1 MNYTLLSNSDL
12 SGLTKQYVES
22 SMHLPHCLVVWFFSS
37 PPTFASIFYN
47 QYSKGPWIF
56 PWGGQKPILLPG
68 RDDSGWDSRGRQ
80 FRPLAATARWSR
92 ANFLK
97 WQGKPSWIAKICW
110 KIIRYN
116 KIFTSVY
123 ICIHLSISNL
133 ALPVGAITFHLSRA
147 AVCSGGSGGIS
158 PPIHSVDSFKRGR
171 GTTKE
176 IFLVSFPPNE
186 KILCKDK
193 IARWCSTDSL
203 CIYVWCFPVDVSS
216 QQLVHCCSPSQ
227 KCGFAWT

>member
-22 SMHLPHCLVVWFFSS
+22 SMHLPHCLVVWIFSS
-37 PPTFASIFYN
+37 PPTFAPIFYN

-123 ICIHLSISNL
+123 ICPFPTWLFLLEQLLSTCQELQSVQ
-133 ALPVGAITFHLSRA
+133 AVRVEFHRLY
-147 AVCSGGSGGIS
+147 
-158 PPIHSVDSFKRGR
+158 
-171 GTTKE
+171 
-176 IFLVSFPPNE
+176 
-186 KILCKDK
+186 IL
-193 IARWCSTDSL
+193 
-203 CIYVWCFPVDVSS
+203 
-216 QQLVHCCSPSQ
+216 
-227 KCGFAWT
+227 